1 MTRFLQPLLFTLALL
16 LPLFSSHAED
26 KSAVDAFVAGK
37 HYEVLPAPVR
47 TADPDKIEVAEF
59 FWYGC
64 PHCYHFEPSI
74 VAWLKTTAADVNF
87 VQVPAI
93 WHPDMTLHAKMFYTA
108 QELHKLPELHEAF
121 FTAMQVGKM
130 KLNTPEEISK
140 LFVERGVS
148 ADEFN
153 KTFNSFGID
162 SMVKQ
167 AQAKANGSKI
177 SGTPEIVVNGKY
189 RVSAKLAGSQ
199 PNMLKVVDFL
209 IDKERREKK

>member
-1 MTRFLQPLLFTLALL
+1 MIKLLQPLLFTLALL
-16 LPLFSSHAED
+16 PLFSCHAED
-26 KSAVDAFVAGK
+26 APATEAFVAGK
-37 HYEVLPAPVR
+37 HYEVLATPVR

-74 VAWLKTTAADVNF
+74 TAWLKTKADDVDF
-87 VQVPAI
+87 VPVPAI
-93 WHPDMTLHAKMFYTA
+93 WHADMALHAKMFYTA
-108 QELHKLPELHEAF
+108 QQLNKMSELHDAF

-130 KLNTPEEISK
+130 KLNTQDDIQK
-140 LFVERGVS
+140 MFVERGIS

-153 KTFNSFGID
+153 KTFNSFGTD

-167 AQAKANGSKI
+167 ALAKANGSKI
-177 SGTPEIVVNGKY
+177 SGTPEMVVNGKY

-199 PNMLKVVDFL
+199 PGMLKVVDFL
-209 IDKERREKK
+209 IEKERKTKK

>member
-1 MTRFLQPLLFTLALL
+1 MNRLFQHLLLALALL
-16 LPLFSSHAED
+16 PFFSAQAED
-26 KSAVDAFVAGK
+26 KSAKEGFVAGT
-37 HYEVLPAPVR
+37 HYEVLATPVR

-74 VAWLKTTAADVNF
+74 TAWKKTKADDVNF

-108 QELHKLPELHEAF
+108 QQLNKLPELHEAF
-121 FTAMQVGKM
+121 FTAMQVGKL
-130 KLNTPEEISK
+130 KLNTPDEIQK
-140 LFVERGVS
+140 MFVERGVS
-148 ADEFN
+148 ADEF
-153 KTFNSFGID
+153 KKMFNSFGTD

-167 AQAKANGSKI
+167 AQAKASGSKV

-189 RVSAKLAGSQ
+189 RISAKLAGSQ
-199 PNMLKVVDFL
+199 PGMLKVVDFL
-209 IDKERREKK
+209 VEKERKEKK

>member
-1 MTRFLQPLLFTLALL
+1 MPRFLQPLLFALALF
-16 LPLFSSHAED
+16 PLFSCHAED
-26 KSAVDAFVAGK
+26 KPAPQTFVAGT
-37 HYEVLPAPVR
+37 HYEVLATPVR

-64 PHCYHFEPSI
+64 PHCYHFEPNI
-74 VAWLKTTAADVNF
+74 TVWLKAKAKDVNF

-93 WHPDMTLHAKMFYTA
+93 WHPDMELHAKMFYTA
-108 QELHKLPELHEAF
+108 QQLNKLAQLHETF

-140 LFVERGVS
+140 LFIEQGVS
-148 ADEFN
+148 AEEFN
-153 KTFNSFGID
+153 KTFNSFGTD

-167 AQAKANGSKI
+167 AQARANGSKI
-177 SGTPEIVVNGKY
+177 SGTPEMVVNGKY

-209 IDKERREKK
+209 VEKERRERK

>member
-1 MTRFLQPLLFTLALL
+1 MIRFFQPLAFALAL
-16 LPLFSSHAED
+16 LPLFSCHAED
-26 KSAVDAFVAGK
+26 EPAAPAFVAGT
-37 HYEVLPAPVR
+37 HYEVLATPVR
-47 TADPDKIEVAEF
+47 TADPGKIEVAEF

-74 VAWLKTTAADVNF
+74 TAWLKTKEKDVTF

-93 WHPDMTLHAKMFYTA
+93 WHPDMVLHAKMFYTA
-108 QELHKLPELHEAF
+108 QQLNKLPELHEAF

-130 KLNTPEEISK
+130 KLSSPEEISK
-140 LFVERGVS
+140 LFIERGVS

-153 KTFNSFGID
+153 KTFNSFGTD

-177 SGTPEIVVNGKY
+177 SGTPEIIVNGKY

-209 IDKERREKK
+209 VEKERREKK